1 MEMIIDRYE
10 RYSYAEKRLLAETND
25 SESSDNWSLEYAKLK
40 GKIDL
45 LQRNHKHY
53 MGEDL
58 DSMSQKDLQNL
69 EQQLDSS
76 LRLIRS
82 RRVFS
87 KRSLKCITSKLSV
100 SVLQNQ
106 LLYASLSE
114 LQKTEKAI
122 LQENNMLAKKIKEKE
137 KMAAQQAQWEQN
149 QGPSSNSFLS
159 PQPLPCLNIGLLQR
173 PVRLGG
179 VWISLF
185 IEATQKSNCL
195 RCHDSSYTFEALLL
209 RHSCTTCLV
218 AFLVSVVRF
227 LPEAITSPSST
238 MTQPTGTSRLS
249 NASFACSRAS
259 FIKENTSSPYDPI

>member
-1 MEMIIDRYE
+1 MGRGKVELKRIENKINRQVTFSKRRAGLAKKAHEISVLCDADVALIVFSHRGKLFDYSTDSCMEMIIDRYE

-58 DSMSQKDLQNL
+58 DTMSQKDLQNL

-82 RRVFS
+82 RRS
-87 KRSLKCITSKLSV
+87 
-100 SVLQNQ
+100 Q
-106 LLYASLSE
+106 LLYDSLSE

-149 QGPSSNSFLS
+149 QGPSSTSFLS
-159 PQPLPCLNIGLLQR
+159 PQPLPCLNIGYQGERANQTGRNDLDLNLDSLY
-173 PVRLGG
+173 PPCHLG
-179 VWISLF
+179 
-185 IEATQKSNCL
+185 C
-195 RCHDSSYTFEALLL
+195 
-209 RHSCTTCLV
+209 
-218 AFLVSVVRF
+218 
-227 LPEAITSPSST
+227 
-238 MTQPTGTSRLS
+238 
-249 NASFACSRAS
+249 FAPCA
-259 FIKENTSSPYDPI
+259 NQ

>member
-25 SESSDNWSLEYAKLK
+25 SEPSDNWSLEYAKLK

-82 RRVFS
+82 RR
-87 KRSLKCITSKLSV
+87 
-100 SVLQNQ
+100 
-106 LLYASLSE
+106 
-114 LQKTEKAI
+114 EKAI

-149 QGPSSNSFLS
+149 QGPSSTSFLS
-159 PQPLPCLNIGLLQR
+159 PQPLPCLNIG
-173 PVRLGG
+173 
-179 VWISLF
+179 
-185 IEATQKSNCL
+185 
-195 RCHDSSYTFEALLL
+195 
-209 RHSCTTCLV
+209 
-218 AFLVSVVRF
+218 
-227 LPEAITSPSST
+227 
-238 MTQPTGTSRLS
+238 
-249 NASFACSRAS
+249 
-259 FIKENTSSPYDPI
+259 